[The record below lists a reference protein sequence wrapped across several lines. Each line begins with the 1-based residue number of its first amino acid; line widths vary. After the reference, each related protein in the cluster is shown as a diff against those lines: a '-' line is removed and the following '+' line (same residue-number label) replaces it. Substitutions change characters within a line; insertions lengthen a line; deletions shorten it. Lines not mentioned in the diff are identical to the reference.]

1 MKTQILTVILT
12 VLFFGAGN
20 NYVGEQSEKNRP
32 NTERKIQIALLL
44 DTSGSMDG
52 LIDQAK
58 SQLWLIVNELAL
70 AKYDNEQPTLEIAL
84 YEYGNDGNSESKGYI
99 RKVCDLTT
107 DLDKISEELFA
118 LSTNGGEEYCGQT
131 IQVATNE
138 LQWSES
144 NKDLKII
151 FIAGNEEFNQGKVL
165 YTESCTN
172 TAKSGI
178 VVNTIFC
185 GDYEEGLSLH
195 WKDGARL
202 TNGEYMNIDQN
213 KEFSYI
219 ETPYDENILKLNDE
233 LNKTYI
239 AFGSKGKDMQKRQLE
254 QDENAE
260 SFGAFSSVTRS
271 VSKSKKKTYSNSN
284 WDLVDASEEE
294 DFDITKVKK
303 EELPEEMKTMNDQ
316 EKIDFVELKSEERA
330 AIQDSIKILDDKRKI
345 FIAEEKKKQAEE
357 GVDNL
362 NDAMIKAIR
371 KQAELKEYKFEE

>member
-20 NYVGEQSEKNRP
+20 KYVGEQSENNRP

-58 SQLWLIVNELAL
+58 SQLWLIVNELSL

-84 YEYGNDGNSESKGYI
+84 YEYGNDGNSSDKGYI

-107 DLDKISEELFA
+107 DLDEISEELFS

-131 IQVATNE
+131 IEAATNE
-138 LQWSES
+138 LQWSDS

-165 YTESCTN
+165 YTESCTK

-185 GDYEEGLSLH
+185 GDYEQGIVLH
-195 WKDGARL
+195 WKDGAKL

-213 KEFSYI
+213 NESVYI
-219 ETPYDENILKLNDE
+219 ETPYDNDILELNGE

-239 AFGSKGKDMQKRQLE
+239 AFGSKGKNMQKRQQE
-254 QDENAE
+254 QDNNAGM
-260 SFGAFSSVTRS
+260 FGTRSMVTRS
-271 VSKSKKKTYSNSN
+271 VSKSKKKTYSNST
-284 WDLVDASEEE
+284 WDLVDATDDEN
-294 DFDITKVKK
+294 FDITEVEK
-303 EELPEEMKTMNDQ
+303 EQLPEEMQTMNDK
-316 EKIDFVELKSEERA
+316 EKIEYIEVKSEERS
-330 AIQDSIKILDDKRKI
+330 AIQDSMKILDSKRKI
-345 FIAEEKKKQAEE
+345 FIADEKRKLTEE
-357 GVDNL
+357 GEDDL
-362 NDAMIKAIR
+362 NDAMIRAIR
-371 KQAELKEYKFEE
+371 KQAELKKYKFEE